1 MTVDQQVPTAIYV
14 RRGRSARR
22 KIVRH
27 WQLYFIVLLPTV
39 QLLIFKYMPMLGAQ
53 IAFKKYSPRKGIW
66 GSQFIGWQNFAR
78 FFDSP
83 SSMQIIINT
92 IIISLYSI
100 AATFPF
106 AIMLAVAL
114 SEARGKKFKKTV
126 QMVTYAPYF
135 ISTVVLVSMINQF
148 LNPTIGII
156 SLIFKRFS
164 VELGNVVGMPSVF
177 RHLYVWSGV
186 WQNNGY
192 NAIIYLAALTS
203 INPEL
208 QEAAVVDGCSR
219 VKRIWHVDLP
229 CIRPTIVTLL
239 ILNVGQ
245 VMSVGFEKIFLM
257 QNPAILSI
265 SEVIS
270 TYVYRVGL
278 TGSTDPGYASAI
290 GLFNSVVNVILILVA
305 NFAARR
311 IDGTGLW

>member
-1 MTVDQQVPTAIYV
+1 M
-14 RRGRSARR
+14 
-22 KIVRH
+22 RH
-27 WQLYFIVLLPTV
+27 WQLYIIVLLPTI
-39 QLLIFKYMPMLGAQ
+39 QLILFKYAPMIGAQ
-53 IAFKKYSPRKGIW
+53 IAFKKFSPRKGIF
-66 GSQFIGWQNFAR
+66 GSKFIGLQNFER
-78 FFDSP
+78 FFSTP
-83 SSMQIIINT
+83 ASIEIILNT
-92 IIISLYSI
+92 IVISLYTI

-114 SEARGKKFKKTV
+114 NEVRSKKFRKTV

-135 ISTVVLVSMINQF
+135 ISTVVLVSMLNQF
-148 LNPTIGII
+148 FNPTIGII
-156 SLIFKRFS
+156 SLIFKQFG

-186 WQNNGY
+186 WQTNGY
-192 NAIIYLAALTS
+192 NAIIYLAALTGIS
-203 INPEL
+203 PEL
-208 QEAAVVDGCSR
+208 QEAAVVDGCTR

-278 TGSTDPGYASAI
+278 TGSTDPGYATAI
-290 GLFNSVVNVILILVA
+290 GLFNSVVNALLLVVA
-305 NFAARR
+305 NYVARK
-311 IDGTGLW
+311 IDDTGLW

>member
-1 MTVDQQVPTAIYV
+1 MTTSKQALPA
-14 RRGRSARR
+14 RAARGRSAWR
-22 KIVRH
+22 KIARH
-27 WQLYFIVLLPTV
+27 WQLYVIILLPTV
-39 QLLIFKYMPMLGAQ
+39 QLFLFKYAPMLGAQ
-53 IAFKKYSPRKGIW
+53 IAFKKFSPRRGIW
-66 GSQFIGWQNFAR
+66 GSPYIGWQNFER
-78 FFDSP
+78 FFASP

-92 IIISLYSI
+92 VIISLYSI

-106 AIMLAVAL
+106 AILLAVAL
-114 SEARGKKFKKTV
+114 NEARGRAFRKTV

-135 ISTVVLVSMINQF
+135 ISTVVLVSMLNQF
-148 LNPTIGII
+148 FNPTIGII
-156 SLIFKRFS
+156 SLAFKQLG

-192 NAIIYLAALTS
+192 NAIIYLAALTGIS
-203 INPEL
+203 PEL

-229 CIRPTIVTLL
+229 CIRTTVVTLL

-257 QNPAILSI
+257 QNPAVLSI
-265 SEVIS
+265 SEVVS

-290 GLFNSVVNVILILVA
+290 GLFNSVVNVFLILVA